1 MSRTK
6 SKLPII
12 SFKYRAYPEPDVAE
26 RLDTALDACRWIY
39 NQLLEEMAAAKK
51 AGTPM
56 RASETQARI
65 VTLKQENPWLNDA
78 VYSKAA
84 QMVNNT
90 IWANITALSEARKR
104 GRKTGK
110 LRFKGAFRYRTLN
123 YNQSGFKIDREAGI
137 VTLSKIGDVPF
148 DQYRP
153 FFGTVKG
160 VLITRAADGWYVIL
174 QAQQDPTTTRRRTGD
189 RCVGIDVGLASFAV
203 DTDGTVIENPSFY
216 ESALPRI
223 RLTSR
228 SVSRKVYGSKNWQKA
243 KNRLNVVHDHIRN
256 QRNDYLHK
264 LSRWYVENYGSIC
277 VEDLD
282 TKKLKEKGRN
292 TTRHRRIADASWG
305 RFFFYLSYKAASAG
319 TRFIQV
325 DSRYTTQICASCGS
339 IVKKPL
345 SERTHR
351 CPYCGFVADR
361 DYNAAINILRSGMEQ
376 PFEPVEPVPLRHITV
391 TQVLSMTQEAPP
403 FTAG

>member
-1 MSRTK
+1 M
-6 SKLPII
+6 PII
-12 SFKYRAYPEPDVAE
+12 SYKYRAYPDGEVTA
-26 RLDTALDACRWIY
+26 RLDHALDACRWIY
-39 NQLLEEMAAAKK
+39 NQILEEMAAAKK

-56 RASETQARI
+56 DRSATAARI

-84 QMVNNT
+84 QMVSDM
-90 IWANITALSEARKR
+90 IWASIKGLAEAKKR
-104 GRKTGK
+104 GRKIGY
-110 LRFKGAFRYRTLN
+110 LRFKSQFRYRTLN
-123 YNQSGFKIDREAGI
+123 YNQSGFKIDHEAGI

-153 FFGTVKG
+153 FCGTVKG
-160 VLITRAADGWYVIL
+160 VLVTRAADGWYVTI
-174 QAQQDPTTTRRRTGD
+174 QAQQDPSAISHRTGD

-203 DTDGTVIENPSFY
+203 DTDGTVIENPRFY
-216 ESALPRI
+216 ERALPRI
-223 RLTSR
+223 RLASR

-243 KNRLNVVHDHIRN
+243 KKRLNVVHTRITNR
-256 QRNDYLHK
+256 RNDFLHK
-264 LSRWYVENYGSIC
+264 LSRRYVENYDTIC

-282 TKKLKEKGRN
+282 VKKLKEKGKN
-292 TTRHRRIADASWG
+292 TTRHRRIHDASWS

-319 TRFIQV
+319 ARLIKV
-325 DSRYTTQICASCGS
+325 DSRYTTQVCASCGS

-361 DYNAAINILRSGMEQ
+361 DYNAAVNILRSGMEQ
-376 PFEPVEPVPLRHITV
+376 PFEPVEPVPLHRV
-391 TQVLSMTQEAPP
+391 TAMQVLSMTQEAPP
-403 FTAG
+403 FTAE